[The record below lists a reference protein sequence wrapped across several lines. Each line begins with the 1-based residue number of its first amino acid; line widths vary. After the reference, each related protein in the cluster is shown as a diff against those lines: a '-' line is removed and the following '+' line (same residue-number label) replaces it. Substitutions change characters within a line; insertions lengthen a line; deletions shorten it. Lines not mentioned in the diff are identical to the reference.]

1 MSHVFKDIVSC
12 VDFSHSGTLNVATD
26 VSRERFTAYWAS
38 RRGFKVGRERI
49 DILYRVHR
57 GSTYISRANRLT
69 AGVWNTGIKYI

>member
-1 MSHVFKDIVSC
+1 MSHVFEDIVSC

-57 GSTYISRANRLT
+57 GSRANRLT
-69 AGVWNTGIKYI
+69 AGVWNTGIEYI